1 MYESSTEEDMD
12 SASDFGE
19 QEYIHIS
26 FESQDN
32 LEVWKHVKVWVDESL
47 GNLVW
52 QCNYCRKIYNELFST
67 DMIYRHLLSVEYTED
82 NLPFNCPDVRKS

>member
-19 QEYIHIS
+19 QELIPIT

-32 LEVWKHVKVWVDESL
+32 LEIWKHVKVWVDGSL
-47 GNLVW
+47 GNLAR
-52 QCNYCRKIYNELFST
+52 QCNYCGKIYNQLFST
-67 DMIYRHLLSVEYTED
+67 DMIYRHLFKVSSTQRIIFPLIV
-82 NLPFNCPDVRKS
+82 PM